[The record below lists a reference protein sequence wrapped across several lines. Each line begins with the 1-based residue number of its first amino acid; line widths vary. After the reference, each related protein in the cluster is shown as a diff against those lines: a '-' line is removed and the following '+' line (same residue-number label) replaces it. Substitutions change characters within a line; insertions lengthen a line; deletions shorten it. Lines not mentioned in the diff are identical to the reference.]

1 MLNILSFNTFV
12 TQGILIFFYYMGAVV
27 IPVAMYLFK
36 DYLVKHFSLIKAGH
50 DKLYVFYDSFSD
62 NEKKVFWFV
71 SITMFVCMELCWR
84 MVFEAMIGY
93 FDMHDYLFTISQELK
108 NAK

>member
-1 MLNILSFNTFV
+1 MPF
-12 TQGILIFFYYMGAVV
+12 
-27 IPVAMYLFK
+27 AMYLFR
-36 DYLVKHFSLIKAGH
+36 DYLVKHFSLIKIGH
-50 DKLYVFYDSFSD
+50 DKLYGLYNSFSD

-71 SITMFVCMELCWR
+71 SITMFLYMELYWR
-84 MVFEAMIGY
+84 MVFEAMIVY